1 MIFYPLKP
9 SLMHITQL
17 GDKLDTIAFD
27 FTVFYG
33 KCKAGDK
40 MIPNAKL
47 PTSNLIVFFLFLF
60 RLIK

>member
-40 MIPNAKL
+40 IIPNANIE
-47 PTSNLIVFFLFLF
+47 SYRFFPFFLF

>member
-1 MIFYPLKP
+1 
-9 SLMHITQL
+9 MHITQL

-40 MIPNAKL
+40 IIPNANIE
-47 PTSNLIVFFLFLF
+47 SYRFFLFLF

>member
-1 MIFYPLKP
+1 
-9 SLMHITQL
+9 MHITQL

-40 MIPNAKL
+40 IIPNANIE
-47 PTSNLIVFFLFLF
+47 SYRFFPFSF
-60 RLIK
+60 QTD